1 MNFLIVFFLTIF
13 IGLFISPHLGEIQF
27 VYPQQMNEDNPE
39 DSFARPVSVKIT
51 SHSDGEKVP
60 VGKLTISGISSDDS
74 DRNCLIYVDWNN
86 KKPFQQVRASGPG
99 GVGDFSEWF
108 FTYDSNY
115 HQIMEGNN
123 DLTSKIMCVDD
134 NTQSGT
140 KWYSINLIGISN
152 PSMVESIERNNT
164 VKMPDQP
171 FQNIIPGF
179 NSNPENIIGQNNLPN
194 SNLPSVKDPSQNI
207 IPGFNSNPE
216 NIIGQNNLP
225 NSNLPSVKAGLK
237 SFPNS
242 DGNDA
247 IYEENR
253 EIESI
258 SQTNNS
264 ILETNM
270 TNLQNIQ
277 NNFTNVNND
286 SGIDM
291 IDPTNDQIAVEE
303 NSNNSSI
310 DTNNLN
316 IPIFDENT
324 VRDNNLNLTSEKR
337 TNEVLSDKF
346 NVTLFLPDNIV
357 LGNTYTLEIS
367 VINNGSLPIHDAIIS
382 GEISNSDSLTYD
394 KIKFFGKTDIDGSYK
409 FPLDINRLFSI
420 GEYSVKVLATKLG
433 SPDSIVSKSFT
444 VSDNITS
451 SNSQDIPLGGNVTNE
466 VKNNTSIDSSQHS
479 YKIFNDQDKMDLLN
493 NSSATLPFKSRNS
506 ASTDNF
512 EQLPNFE
519 QPQDEQNPS
528 SFVGIPSF
536 SLPSLFP

>member
-1 MNFLIVFFLTIF
+1 MNFSVVFFLTIF

-74 DRNCLIYVDWNN
+74 DRNCLVYVDWNN

-99 GVGDFSEWF
+99 GVDDFSEWF

-123 DLTSKIMCVDD
+123 DLTSKIMCVDE
-134 NTQSGT
+134 NAQSGT

-152 PSMVESIERNNT
+152 PSVVESIQRNNT

-171 FQNIIPGF
+171 I
-179 NSNPENIIGQNNLPN
+179 
-194 SNLPSVKDPSQNI
+194 QNI

-237 SFPNS
+237 PFPNS

-258 SQTNNS
+258 SQTNTS

-270 TNLQNIQ
+270 TNFQNIQ

-291 IDPTNDQIAVEE
+291 IDATNDQITVEE

-310 DTNNLN
+310 NTNNLN

-324 VRDNNLNLTSEKR
+324 MRDNNLNLTSEKR

-346 NVTLFLPDNIV
+346 NVILSLPDNIA

-382 GEISNSDSLTYD
+382 GEIYNSDSLTYD

-409 FPLDINRLFSI
+409 FPLEINKIFPT
-420 GEYSVKVLATKLG
+420 GEYSIKVLATKLG
-433 SPDSIVSKSFT
+433 SPDSVVSKSFM
-444 VSDNITS
+444 VSNNIKS

-466 VKNNTSIDSSQHS
+466 VKNN
-479 YKIFNDQDKMDLLN
+479 
-493 NSSATLPFKSRNS
+493 
-506 ASTDNF
+506 
-512 EQLPNFE
+512 
-519 QPQDEQNPS
+519 
-528 SFVGIPSF
+528 
-536 SLPSLFP
+536 

>member
-1 MNFLIVFFLTIF
+1 MNFLVVFFLAIF
-13 IGLFISPHLGEIQF
+13 MGLFINPNIGEIQF
-27 VYPQQMNEDNPE
+27 VYSQQINKDNPA
-39 DSFARPVSVKIT
+39 DSFDRPVSVKIT
-51 SHSDGEKVP
+51 SHSNGEKVP

-74 DRNCLIYVDWNN
+74 DRNCLVYVDWNN

-99 GVGDFSEWF
+99 GVNDFSEWF

-134 NTQSGT
+134 NGQSGT

-152 PSMVESIERNNT
+152 PSMVESIQRNNT

-179 NSNPENIIGQNNLPN
+179 NSNPETIIGQNNLPN
-194 SNLPSVKDPSQNI
+194 PNLPSVKEPSQNI

-216 NIIGQNNLP
+216 TIIGQNNPP
-225 NSNLPSVKAGLK
+225 NPNLPSAKAGLQPY
-237 SFPNS
+237 SNS
-242 DGNDA
+242 VGNDS
-247 IYEENR
+247 IDRENR
-253 EIESI
+253 KTESI
-258 SQTNNS
+258 SQTNTSNV
-264 ILETNM
+264 ETNL
-270 TNLQNIQ
+270 TNFQNIQ

-286 SGIDM
+286 TGITM
-291 IDPTNDQIAVEE
+291 IDPTNDQITVGA

-310 DTNNLN
+310 NTTNLN
-316 IPIFDENT
+316 TSTFDKNKE
-324 VRDNNLNLTSEKR
+324 RDNNLNLTSEKR

-346 NVTLFLPDNIV
+346 NVILSLPDNIV

-367 VINNGSLPIHDAIIS
+367 VINDGSLPIHDAIIS

-409 FPLDINRLFSI
+409 FPLEINELFPI
-420 GEYSVKVLATKLG
+420 GEYSIKVLATKLG

-451 SNSQDIPLGGNVTNE
+451 SNT
-466 VKNNTSIDSSQHS
+466 
-479 YKIFNDQDKMDLLN
+479 
-493 NSSATLPFKSRNS
+493 
-506 ASTDNF
+506 
-512 EQLPNFE
+512 
-519 QPQDEQNPS
+519 
-528 SFVGIPSF
+528 
-536 SLPSLFP
+536 

>member
-1 MNFLIVFFLTIF
+1 MNFLVVFFLTIF

-74 DRNCLIYVDWNN
+74 DRNCLVYVDWNN

-99 GVGDFSEWF
+99 GVDDFSEWF

-134 NTQSGT
+134 NAQSGT

-152 PSMVESIERNNT
+152 PSLVESIERNNT

-237 SFPNS
+237 PFPNS

-286 SGIDM
+286 SGIDN

-346 NVTLFLPDNIV
+346 NVILFLPDNIV

-394 KIKFFGKTDIDGSYK
+394 KIKFFGKTNIDGSYK
-409 FPLDINRLFSI
+409 FPLEINKLFPI
-420 GEYSVKVLATKLG
+420 GEYSIKVLATKLG
-433 SPDSIVSKSFT
+433 APDSIVSKSFS

-451 SNSQDIPLGGNVTNE
+451 SNSQDIPLGGNVTHE
-466 VKNNTSIDSSQHS
+466 VKNNASIDSLQQS
-479 YKIFNDQDKMDLLN
+479 YKILNDQDKMDLLN
-493 NSSATLPFKSRNS
+493 NSSATLPKVEEFSIYGQFRT
-506 ASTDNF
+506 AANF
-512 EQLPNFE
+512 
-519 QPQDEQNPS
+519 
-528 SFVGIPSF
+528 
-536 SLPSLFP
+536 

>member
-1 MNFLIVFFLTIF
+1 MNFLVVFFLTIL

-27 VYPQQMNEDNPE
+27 IFPQQMNEDNPE

-60 VGKLTISGISSDDS
+60 IGKLTISGISSDDS
-74 DRNCLIYVDWNN
+74 DRNCLVYVDWNN

-99 GVGDFSEWF
+99 GVDDFSEWF

-134 NTQSGT
+134 NAQSGT

-152 PSMVESIERNNT
+152 PSVVESIQRNNT

-171 FQNIIPGF
+171 IQNIIPGF
-179 NSNPENIIGQNNLPN
+179 NSNPENIIGQNNSPN
-194 SNLPSVKDPSQNI
+194 P
-207 IPGFNSNPE
+207 
-216 NIIGQNNLP
+216 
-225 NSNLPSVKAGLK
+225 NLPSVKAGLK
-237 SFPNS
+237 PFPNS

-258 SQTNNS
+258 SQTNTS

-270 TNLQNIQ
+270 TNFQNIQ
-277 NNFTNVNND
+277 NNLTNVNND
-286 SGIDM
+286 SAIDM
-291 IDPTNDQIAVEE
+291 INPNNDQITVEE
-303 NSNNSSI
+303 NSNNSSTN
-310 DTNNLN
+310 TNNLD
-316 IPIFDENT
+316 IPIFDEST

-346 NVTLFLPDNIV
+346 NVILSFPDNIV

-451 SNSQDIPLGGNVTNE
+451 SNSQDIPLGGNVTYE
-466 VKNNTSIDSSQHS
+466 VKNNTSIESSQHS

-506 ASTDNF
+506 ASTDNS

-519 QPQDEQNPS
+519 QPQDEQNLS

>member
-1 MNFLIVFFLTIF
+1 MNFLVVFFLTIL
-13 IGLFISPHLGEIQF
+13 IGLFISPHIGEIQF
-27 VYPQQMNEDNPE
+27 IFPQQMNEDNPE

-60 VGKLTISGISSDDS
+60 IGKLTISGISSDDS
-74 DRNCLIYVDWNN
+74 DRNCLVYVDWNN

-99 GVGDFSEWF
+99 GVDDFSEWF

-115 HQIMEGNN
+115 NQIMEGNN

-134 NTQSGT
+134 NAQSGT

-152 PSMVESIERNNT
+152 PSVVESIQRNNT

-171 FQNIIPGF
+171 IQNIIPGF
-179 NSNPENIIGQNNLPN
+179 NSNPENIIGQNNSPN
-194 SNLPSVKDPSQNI
+194 PNLPSVKEPSQNI

-216 NIIGQNNLP
+216 NIIGQNNSP
-225 NSNLPSVKAGLK
+225 NPNLPSVKAGLK
-237 SFPNS
+237 PFPNS

-258 SQTNNS
+258 SQTNTS

-270 TNLQNIQ
+270 TNFQNIQ
-277 NNFTNVNND
+277 NNLTNVNND
-286 SGIDM
+286 SAIDM
-291 IDPTNDQIAVEE
+291 INPNNDQITVEE
-303 NSNNSSI
+303 NSNNSSTN
-310 DTNNLN
+310 TNNLN
-316 IPIFDENT
+316 IPIFDEST

-346 NVTLFLPDNIV
+346 NVILSFPDNIV

-367 VINNGSLPIHDAIIS
+367 VINNSSLPIHDAIIS

-451 SNSQDIPLGGNVTNE
+451 SNSQGIPLGGNVTNE
-466 VKNNTSIDSSQHS
+466 VKNNTSIESSQHS
-479 YKIFNDQDKMDLLN
+479 YKIFNDQDKTNL
-493 NSSATLPFKSRNS
+493 
-506 ASTDNF
+506 
-512 EQLPNFE
+512 
-519 QPQDEQNPS
+519 
-528 SFVGIPSF
+528 
-536 SLPSLFP
+536 